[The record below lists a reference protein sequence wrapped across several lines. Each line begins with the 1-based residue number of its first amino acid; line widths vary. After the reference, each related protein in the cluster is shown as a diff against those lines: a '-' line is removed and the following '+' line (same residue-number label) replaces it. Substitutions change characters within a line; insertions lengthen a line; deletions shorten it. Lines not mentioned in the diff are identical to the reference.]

1 MKKFE
6 NPHLY
11 RQNCQC
17 MKILNIYFKNINSL
31 EGESRINF
39 EQSPFSDS
47 GVFAITGPNG
57 SGKSTIL
64 DAITLGLYG
73 ETFRFD
79 RPARH
84 VMTKHTVECF
94 SEIEFSLGKEK
105 YRSSWHAQ
113 RLDGDPDGEV
123 MPSEMKLMRL
133 NGGEEVLAVTPQQVC
148 SRITELTGMN
158 FRNFTRSIMLAQGD
172 FAAFL
177 NALDSERMDI
187 LEKIISVDIYA
198 DYKKEVTEKADNARI
213 RLDQLKQ
220 DLAAIPVIEQEK
232 LEAFEDDLA
241 DFKDQYADLR
251 DEQNHLKQQ
260 QSALKK
266 ITALQNR
273 IAGQEK
279 KLQEAKTQAENKQKK
294 LDQIAASQSALIFK
308 DDLKTVKDKNQEI
321 EQGKATLAAF
331 RNELKQLEDMIA
343 RSGSDKN
350 SAQGSTDKSVTE
362 QKQTLD
368 SIKEQMA
375 QLMAARQSESELLQ
389 SLAMQQ
395 TEKKS
400 ALATVTNWL
409 EEHSADES
417 LLANF
422 PETDKLK
429 KLRAEWVD
437 LNEKQKSFAK
447 WSKNVSSA
455 LKNNKSAIEKQHKKV
470 AELKRQLEIAEKTL
484 ESITQGHSREEIE
497 DLRAEQQERV
507 KAFQDLNQLAQANQ
521 KLTKGNFSFFGGFF
535 NKNEPEHDVEELS
548 LALENLKKEIKRAE
562 NIKSILEEAVFRES
576 LLKKMAA
583 DRPHLVDGKPCPLCG
598 ALQHP
603 YAKRPPALTNSQQA
617 LADQQTKIR
626 SLIIAVDTTGRKLAV
641 AQKQAERNKANQA
654 LLQQIRSEWL
664 TLCNRLNTVSN
675 DLDIKNIG
683 LMKRLLRAE
692 TNELKNIVSLA
703 AKYRSKQDRIEKLKL
718 LIAKSEATV
727 EQLQINIQKLD
738 AEWQARAHEQQ
749 DLEAALAQCQQ
760 EEKELTD
767 KVIEQ
772 LALLDEKMPLKRQ
785 EDALYDRLTMRRQD
799 YQSYAFRRKALTGE
813 LEALEAKL
821 SACRTEIKAG
831 NDKLELYASQL
842 QSEEATGLHLALI
855 EKQKLIAD
863 KEQLINQQESEVHR
877 LQQAL
882 QEKMQA
888 TQFTSMNELS
898 EILEL
903 MQSQSELEQDKAEL
917 EQVAMLEMTELEKNQ
932 AQLEAESAYITSE
945 LSLEEID
952 AQLRSVAE
960 KMDIASL
967 EAQYLESL
975 LKDQKQLQ
983 LKYDAV
989 FSQFRNQE
997 IVTRQYIAEAA
1008 QMAAESGMGF
1018 RRRVQ
1023 GKVADQL
1030 LAQTNAVL
1038 EKISGRY
1045 YIRQMP
1051 SEQGLA
1057 LEIED
1062 TYQGNVRRLPKTLS
1076 GGESFVVSL
1085 ALALGLSELA
1095 NSGEPIDSMFL
1106 DEGFGNLDAETLYTV
1121 ISTLESLHTH
1131 GKTVGVISHVEAV
1144 QKRFKVQLQ
1153 VVKKPNGMGELKK
1166 AS

>member
-1 MKKFE
+1 M
-6 NPHLY
+6 
-11 RQNCQC
+11 R
-17 MKILNIYFKNINSL
+17 ILNIYFKNINSL
-31 EGESRINF
+31 EGENRINF

-57 SGKSTIL
+57 SGKSSIL

-79 RPARH
+79 RPAGH
-84 VMTKHTVECF
+84 VMTKHTAECF

-113 RLDGDPDGEV
+113 RSDTDPGSEV
-123 MPSEMKLMRL
+123 TPSEMKLTRL
-133 NGGEEVLAVTPQQVC
+133 NGSEEVLAVTPQQVC

-198 DYKKEVTEKADNARI
+198 DYKKEVTGKADNAQI

-220 DLAAIPVIEQEK
+220 DLAAIPVLEKEK
-232 LEAFEDDLA
+232 LDAFEEDLA
-241 DFKDQYADLR
+241 DFKEQYSDFR
-251 DEQNHLKQQ
+251 EEQNHLKQQ
-260 QSALKK
+260 HSLLKK

-273 IAGQEK
+273 IAGQEE
-279 KLQEAKTQAENKQKK
+279 KLREIKTQAENKQRK
-294 LDQIAASQSALIFK
+294 LDEIEIAASQNALIFK
-308 DDLKTVKDKNQEI
+308 DDLKAVKDKNQEI
-321 EQGKATLAAF
+321 EQGKTALAAF
-331 RNELKQLEDMIA
+331 KIELKQLQEMIA
-343 RSGSDKN
+343 RSGSYTN
-350 SAQGSTDKSVTE
+350 GAPGPADKSLTE
-362 QKQTLD
+362 QKQTID
-368 SIKEQMA
+368 SIRSQMA
-375 QLMAARQSESELLQ
+375 QLMADKQAESELLQ
-389 SLAMQQ
+389 SLAIQQ

-400 ALATVTNWL
+400 ALATVISWL

-422 PETDKLK
+422 PETVKLK
-429 KLRAEWVD
+429 KLKAELVE
-437 LNEKQKSFAK
+437 LTEKQKLFFK

-470 AELKRQLEIAEKTL
+470 TELKHQLETAEKAL
-484 ESITQGHSREEIE
+484 ESIGQGHSPEEIE
-497 DLRAEQQERV
+497 ELRVEQQERV
-507 KAFQDLNQLAQANQ
+507 SAFQDLYQLAQANQ
-521 KLTKGNFSFFGGFF
+521 KLAKATFSFFGGFF

-548 LALENLKKEIKRAE
+548 LALEKLKQEIKREE
-562 NIKSILEEAVFRES
+562 NIKNVLEESIFRES

-583 DRPHLVDGKPCPLCG
+583 DRPYLVDGKPCPLCG

-603 YAKRPPALTNSQQA
+603 YAKRPPVLTNSQQA

-626 SLIIAVDTTGRKLAV
+626 SLIIAVDNTGRKLSV

-664 TLCNRLNTVSN
+664 TLCNRLNTVSD
-675 DLDIKNIG
+675 DLEIKNTR
-683 LMKRLLRAE
+683 LMKRLLQTE
-692 TNELKNIVSLA
+692 TAELKNIVSLA
-703 AKYRSKQDRIEKLKL
+703 AKYRSKRERIEKLKL
-718 LIAKSEATV
+718 LIAKSEAAA
-727 EQLQINIQKLD
+727 EQLQINLEKLD
-738 AEWQARAHEQQ
+738 TEWQTRAHEQQ
-749 DLEAALAQCQQ
+749 DLEAAITQCRQ
-760 EEKELTD
+760 EEKELAD

-772 LALLDEKMPLKRQ
+772 LAVLDEKMPSKGK
-785 EDALYDRLTMRRQD
+785 EDALYDRLSMRRQD

-813 LEALEAKL
+813 LEALAAKL
-821 SACRTEIKAG
+821 SACQSEIKAC
-831 NDKLELYASQL
+831 NNKLEHYGGQL
-842 QSEEATGLHLALI
+842 QSEEDIGLHLALI

-863 KEQLINQQESEVHR
+863 KEQYINQQEMEVHS
-877 LQQAL
+877 LEQAL
-882 QEKMQA
+882 GKKIPA
-888 TQFTSMNELS
+888 TQFTGMNELS
-898 EILEL
+898 DILEL
-903 MQSQSELEQDKAEL
+903 MQSQPELEQDKAEL

-932 AQLEAESAYITSE
+932 AQLEAESAHISSE
-945 LSLEEID
+945 LSLEEMD
-952 AQLRSVAE
+952 VQLRSVAE
-960 KMDIASL
+960 KMDIANL
-967 EAQYLESL
+967 EAQRLENL

-983 LKYDAV
+983 MKYEAV
-989 FSQFRNQE
+989 FSQFQDQE
-997 IVTRQYIAEAA
+997 VVVRQYLAEAA

-1023 GKVADQL
+1023 RKVADQL

-1045 YIRQMP
+1045 YIRQLP
-1051 SEQGLA
+1051 SDQGLA

-1095 NSGEPIDSMFL
+1095 NSGEPIDSLFL

>member
-1 MKKFE
+1 
-6 NPHLY
+6 
-11 RQNCQC
+11 

-31 EGESRINF
+31 EGENRIDF

-57 SGKSTIL
+57 SGKSSIL
-64 DAITLGLYG
+64 DAITLALYG

-79 RPARH
+79 RPAGH
-84 VMTKHTVECF
+84 VMTKHTADCF
-94 SEIEFSLGKEK
+94 SELEFSLDQEK

-113 RLDGDPDGEV
+113 RADNNPGGEIL
-123 MPSEMKLMRL
+123 PLEMKLIRL
-133 NGGEEVLAVTPQQVC
+133 NGSEEVLATAPQRV
-148 SRITELTGMN
+148 RAKITELTGMN

-187 LEKIISVDIYA
+187 LEKIISGDIYA
-198 DYKKEVTEKADNARI
+198 DYKKEVTEKADKAQL
-213 RLDQLKQ
+213 RLEQLKQ
-220 DLAAIPVIEQEK
+220 DLAAIPIMEQEK
-232 LEAFEDDLA
+232 LEAMAEDLA
-241 DFKDQYADLR
+241 DFKDQYEDLR
-251 DEQNHLKQQ
+251 DEQNHFEQQ

-266 ITALQNR
+266 IAALQSG
-273 IAGQEK
+273 IAAQEK
-279 KLQEAKTQAENKQKK
+279 KLSEAKAQVENKQKK
-294 LDQIAASQSALIFK
+294 LDEIAVSEGALIFK
-308 DDLKTVKDKNQEI
+308 DELKTVTEKNQEI

-331 RNELKQLEDMIA
+331 KSELRQLEEMIA
-343 RSGSDKN
+343 NSDSKANGVSGP
-350 SAQGSTDKSVTE
+350 TDKSLAE
-362 QKQTLD
+362 QKQTID
-368 SIKEQMA
+368 SIRAQMA
-375 QLMAARQSESELLQ
+375 QLMVHRQSESDLSQ

-400 ALATVTNWL
+400 ALITASRWL

-422 PETDKLK
+422 PETEKLK
-429 KLRAEWVD
+429 KLRADLVD
-437 LNEKQKSFAK
+437 LTEKQKAFAK

-455 LKNNKSAIEKQHKKV
+455 LKNNKSAMEKQHKKV
-470 AELKRQLEIAEKTL
+470 AESKRQLQLAENGLELIA
-484 ESITQGHSREEIE
+484 QGHNPEEIE
-497 DLRAEQQERV
+497 ELHGQQQERV
-507 KAFQDLNQLAQANQ
+507 KAFQDLNQLAQANR
-521 KLTKGNFSFFGGFF
+521 KLTQGGSGFFGAFF
-535 NKNEPEHDVEELS
+535 NKNEPEHNVEELS
-548 LALENLKKEIKRAE
+548 LALEKLKQEIKREE
-562 NIKSILEEAVFRES
+562 NIKSILEESAFRES
-576 LLKKMAA
+576 LVKKMAA
-583 DRPHLVDGKPCPLCG
+583 DRLHLVDGKPCPLCG

-617 LADQQTKIR
+617 LADQQNKIH
-626 SLIIAVDTTGRKLAV
+626 SLIIAIDLTGRKLAV
-641 AQKQAERNKANQA
+641 AQKQTERHKANQA

-664 TLCNRLNTVSN
+664 SLCNRLNAASN
-675 DLDIKNIG
+675 NLDIKNIG

-692 TNELKNIVSLA
+692 ADELKNIAGLS
-703 AKYRSKQDRIEKLKL
+703 AKYRRKQGSIEKLKL
-718 LIAKSEATV
+718 LIAHSEAAA
-727 EQLQINIQKLD
+727 EQLQTNIQKLD

-749 DLEAALAQCQQ
+749 DLEAATAQRRQ
-760 EEKELTD
+760 EEKELTG
-767 KVIEQ
+767 KIIEQ
-772 LALLDEKMPLKRQ
+772 LALLDESLPAKSQ
-785 EDALYDRLTMRRQD
+785 EDALHEQLTRRRQD
-799 YQSYAFRRKALTGE
+799 YQSYAFRRQALIGE

-821 SACRTEIKAG
+821 SGCRTQITAD
-831 NDKLELYASQL
+831 NDKLEVYAGQL
-842 QSEEATGLHLALI
+842 QSEETASLHLALI

-863 KEQLINQQESEVHR
+863 KEQLINQQETELHS

-882 QEKMQA
+882 QEKLQA
-888 TQFTSMNELS
+888 TQFTTMTRLS
-898 EILEL
+898 EALEL
-903 MQSQSELEQDKAEL
+903 LQGQTELEESQAEL
-917 EQVAMLEMTELEKNQ
+917 EQAVMLEMTALEKSQ
-932 AQLEAESAYITSE
+932 AQLEAESASITSE
-945 LSLEEID
+945 LNPEEIEV
-952 AQLRSVAE
+952 QSRTLAE
-960 KMDIASL
+960 KMDIANL
-967 EAQYLESL
+967 EARRLESL
-975 LKDQKQLQ
+975 LNDQKQLRQ
-983 LKYDAV
+983 KYDAV
-989 FSQFRNQE
+989 FSQFQTQE
-997 IVTRQYIAEAA
+997 IVTRQYSAEAA

-1095 NSGEPIDSMFL
+1095 NSGEPIDSLFL

-1153 VVKKPNGMGELKK
+1153 VVKKPNGMGELRK

>member
-1 MKKFE
+1 
-6 NPHLY
+6 
-11 RQNCQC
+11 

-31 EGESRINF
+31 EGENRISF

-57 SGKSTIL
+57 SGKSSIL

-79 RPARH
+79 RPAGH
-84 VMTKHTVECF
+84 VMTKHTAECF

-113 RLDGDPDGEV
+113 RLDGNPAGEL
-123 MPSEMKLMRL
+123 MPSEMKLTRL

-148 SRITELTGMN
+148 SRVAELTGMN

-187 LEKIISVDIYA
+187 LEKIISADIYA
-198 DYKKEVTEKADNARI
+198 DYKKEVTEKADNAQL

-220 DLAAIPVIEQEK
+220 DLVAIPLMEREK
-232 LEAFEDDLA
+232 LEAFEEDLA
-241 DFKDQYADLR
+241 DFKDQYVDLR

-266 ITALQNR
+266 IAALQNR

-279 KLQEAKTQAENKQKK
+279 KLREAKTQAENKQKK
-294 LDQIAASQSALIFK
+294 LDEIAASEGALIFK

-321 EQGKATLAAF
+321 EQGKTALAAL
-331 RNELKQLEDMIA
+331 RNELKQLEVMIA
-343 RSGSDKN
+343 RSGSYTN
-350 SAQGSTDKSVTE
+350 GAPGPTDKSFTE
-362 QKQTLD
+362 HKQTID
-368 SIKEQMA
+368 SIRTQMA
-375 QLMAARQSESELLQ
+375 HLMAAKQSESDLLQ
-389 SLAMQQ
+389 SLSIQQ

-400 ALATVTNWL
+400 ALAAVANWL

-422 PETDKLK
+422 PETAKLK
-429 KLRAEWVD
+429 NLRAELVD
-437 LNEKQKSFAK
+437 LSEKQKSFVK

-455 LKNNKSAIEKQHKKV
+455 LKNNKSAIERQHKKV
-470 AELKRQLEIAEKTL
+470 ADSKRQLQMAETSL
-484 ESITQGHSREEIE
+484 ESIAQGHSPEEIE
-497 DLRAEQQERV
+497 ELSGDQQERV
-507 KAFQDLNQLAQANQ
+507 KAFQDLNRLAEANR
-521 KLTKGNFSFFGGFF
+521 KLTKGDFGFFGGFF
-535 NKNEPEHDVEELS
+535 NKNEPEQDVDELS
-548 LALENLKKEIKRAE
+548 LALEKLKQEIKREE
-562 NIKSILEEAVFRES
+562 NIKSILEESVFRES

-583 DRPHLVDGKPCPLCG
+583 DRLHLVDGKPCPLCG

-603 YAKRPPALTNSQQA
+603 YAKRPPALTNPQQA

-626 SLIIAVDTTGRKLAV
+626 SLIIAVDTTGRKLAA

-675 DLDIKNIG
+675 ELDIKNIG

-692 TNELKNIVSLA
+692 TSELKNIVSLS
-703 AKYRSKQDRIEKLKL
+703 AKYRSEQSRIEKLKL
-718 LIAKSEATV
+718 LIAKSEAAA
-727 EQLQINIQKLD
+727 EQLQLNIQRLD
-738 AEWQARAHEQQ
+738 EEWQARAHEQQ
-749 DLEAALAQCQQ
+749 DLETAIAQCRQ

-767 KVIEQ
+767 KIIEQ
-772 LALLDEKMPLKRQ
+772 LALLDESMPPKGK

-799 YQSYAFRRKALTGE
+799 YQGYAFRRKALTEE

-821 SACRTEIKAG
+821 SACRTQINAC
-831 NDKLELYASQL
+831 NDKLELYAGQL
-842 QSEEATGLHLALI
+842 QSEEATGLHLALV

-863 KEQLINQQESEVHR
+863 KEQLINQQETEIHR

-882 QEKMQA
+882 QEKLLT
-888 TQFTSMNELS
+888 TQFTTMDKLS

-903 MQSQSELEQDKAEL
+903 MQSQPQLEQDKAEL
-917 EQVAMLEMTELEKNQ
+917 EQAVMLEMTELEENQ
-932 AQLEAESAYITSE
+932 AQLETESANITSE
-945 LSLEEID
+945 LSPEEID
-952 AQLRSVAE
+952 VQLRSVAE

-967 EAQYLESL
+967 EAQRLENL
-975 LKDQKQLQ
+975 LKDQKLLQ
-983 LKYDAV
+983 QKYEAV
-989 FSQFRNQE
+989 SSQFHNQE
-997 IVTRQYIAEAA
+997 IMTRQCLAEVA

-1023 GKVADQL
+1023 GKVAEQL
-1030 LAQTNAVL
+1030 LAQTNTVL

-1095 NSGEPIDSMFL
+1095 NSGEPIDSLFL
-1106 DEGFGNLDAETLYTV
+1106 DEGFGNLDAETLYKV